1 MSSSISRFL
10 VLAFARLTNY
20 ALLLVSPIVFVHIL
34 DQYAYGQYREFVVYA
49 LALATVLGFSVKT
62 SVLYFIPK
70 DPDNERKYVTQTA
83 LFIFASSL
91 LGLGIT
97 YATRHIVF
105 AKASFD
111 FAESLLLYVFFFL
124 NLDFVESYW
133 LAKKRSDYVLYYST
147 AKSAIKIT
155 VAMAVGYMT
164 RSVEAIVTAL
174 VCFEACKF
182 LVLLCWFTSRRLFT
196 VTLDRALIRE
206 HLRLVL
212 PFGAGTVLY
221 GLNQQLGKLFTS
233 MTLGPSALAVYT
245 IGAYQIPIM
254 GVVRSAAGDVLF
266 PDMVR
271 RGQARPMAG
280 LSLWNRANVL
290 YCFVVFPIFTLLFF
304 YADGFVTT
312 LFTDQYITAVP
323 IFRIFLLLMLRQC
336 FEMSTPLRA
345 MNENR
350 YFMIGNL
357 VAILVNAGFIFATFD
372 DLGLLAAPI
381 GLLASE
387 LMLAVYLGSRI
398 LKVYAIRV
406 RQMLFW
412 NKLMTIVLA
421 VVLNVPI
428 LLIGELVP
436 VADAVRAIVCSL
448 VFLAGYFVFLHHCRI
463 DEIDLLVSRVMRK
476 AGLPRWL
483 KSTSS

>member
-20 ALLLVSPIVFVHIL
+20 AVLLVSPIVFVRIL
-34 DQYAYGQYREFVVYA
+34 DQHAYGQYREFVVYA

-62 SVLYFIPK
+62 SILYFIPK

-83 LFIFASSL
+83 LFIFASSA

-111 FAESLLLYVFFFL
+111 FAEPLLLYVFFFL

-147 AKSAIKIT
+147 AKIAIKIT
-155 VAMAVGYMT
+155 VSMAVAYLT

-174 VCFEACKF
+174 VIFEACKF
-182 LVLLCWFTSRRLFT
+182 LVLLCWFSSRRLFT
-196 VTLDRALIRE
+196 VTLDIALIRE

-212 PFGAGTVLY
+212 PFGAGTVVY
-221 GLNQQLGKLFTS
+221 GLNNQLGKLFTS
-233 MTLGPSALAVYT
+233 MILGPSALAVYT

-254 GVVRSAAGDVLF
+254 GVVRSAAAEVLF
-266 PDMVR
+266 PDMVQ
-271 RGQARPMAG
+271 RGQASPMAG

-290 YCFVVFPIFTLLFF
+290 YCFVVFPFFALLFF
-304 YADGFVTT
+304 YADTFITT
-312 LFTDQYITAVP
+312 LFTDQYVTAVP
-323 IFRIFLLLMLRQC
+323 IFRVFLLLMLCQC

-350 YFMIGNL
+350 YFIIGNL
-357 VAILVNAGFIFATFD
+357 VAILVNAGFIFSAFD
-372 DLGLLAAPI
+372 YLGLLAAPI
-381 GLLASE
+381 GLLVSQVA
-387 LMLAVYLGSRI
+387 LATYLGSRI
-398 LKVYAIRV
+398 LRVYAIRV
-406 RQMLFW
+406 QHMFFW
-412 NKLMTIVLA
+412 RKLLAIALA
-421 VVLNVPI
+421 VLLNVPI
-428 LLIGELVP
+428 LLIGELIP
-436 VADAVRAIVCSL
+436 IMDTIRAIVFSSL
-448 VFLAGYFVFLHHCRI
+448 FLAGYFVVVRHCRI
-463 DEIDLLVSRVMRK
+463 DEIDLVVSQVMRK

-483 KSTSS
+483 KSASS